1 MRTVAVFPGRS
12 HPFSL
17 GHKGVYDYLLDNP
30 DVNIDDVF
38 VATSAKQN
46 NTDSPF
52 AIDDKKTMITK
63 TGVPPSRVI
72 QVTNP
77 YKIDEIIKR
86 LDLDPAQDRLIYALG
101 QEGIIYGQEQVYAG
115 ENPVKVMRESRLDR
129 LRENIESL
137 QQRIQQLRD
146 GMDYIDE
153 KWSKK
158 YKRSINCASPRGFS
172 QRAHCQG
179 RKKK

>member
-1 MRTVAVFPGRS
+1 MRTVAVFPGRF

-17 GHKGVYDYLLDNP
+17 GHKGVYDYLLDNS

-52 AIDDKKTMITK
+52 AIDDKITMITK

-86 LDLDPAQDRLIYALG
+86 LGLDPEQDRLIYALG
-101 QEGIIYGQEQVYAG
+101 SDDAKRFNYTKDSPLQLWSSGIKMKPVGKHAYVKVIPQITYNILGDKSHM
-115 ENPVKVMRESRLDR
+115 PVKSGKSILMATTM
-129 LRENIESL
+129 IAIKSL
-137 QQRIQQLRD
+137 LISTEL
-146 GMDYIDE
+146 
-153 KWSKK
+153 
-158 YKRSINCASPRGFS
+158 
-172 QRAHCQG
+172 
-179 RKKK
+179 